1 MEISVISYGH
11 PLWDKTISFAENCSW
26 RAGPYLARK
35 MRNNEF
41 EKIERVIVAT
51 ENNMPVGF
59 CTFILKED
67 ELPEDTK
74 QSPFIGF
81 VFVDEKSRGKRISKK
96 MIDAALDYSKTNG
109 YQIVYL
115 ISGEIGLYEKYGFK
129 KIGNVTNINNK
140 SEQLFQKK
148 LAK

>member
-51 ENNMPVGF
+51 ENNMPIGF

-74 QSPFIGF
+74 QSPFVGF
-81 VFVDEKSRGKRISKK
+81 VFVDEKSRGKRISEK

-115 ISGEIGLYEKYGFK
+115 ISGEIGLYEKYGFE